1 MSHRLQ
7 RQLYRRVE
15 AGSGSVADLPC
26 TALRGRAR
34 WGVLS
39 IKTEQSIDL
48 ERRGIEHDVLAPAGD
63 DALLAVAQRLAQLH
77 TQVRRLSSAVSSVAS
92 PHKSVASLRRGWRPF
107 GDRAERRAA
116 RARASWAAA
125 SRHRGARCA
134 LRDPRDP
141 WEGRRENSTLR
152 SCSMRR
158 FTRYQ
163 EASASLSGMR
173 RVKR

>member
-39 IKTEQSIDL
+39 IKTEQSINL

-107 GDRAERRAA
+107 GDRAREASSTRSRFLGGGFSPPGRAL
-116 RARASWAAA
+116 RTQDPRPMGGVVG
-125 SRHRGARCA
+125 RTRLYGVARCDGS
-134 LRDPRDP
+134 RDT
-141 WEGRRENSTLR
+141 GRR
-152 SCSMRR
+152 RR
-158 FTRYQ
+158 R
-163 EASASLSGMR
+163 
-173 RVKR
+173 